1 MTSIALAVE
10 PEDMLRGQAPVRPV
24 VARESIRLPG
34 GSHVSVRP
42 VRPEDIELIQSY
54 VRGLSPASRYFRFLG
69 AISELS
75 ATELQR
81 AINPGAASG
90 SLVLESHYGG
100 TRTMIGE
107 ARWHIAASG
116 QTCELA
122 ASITDGWQRQGFGAW
137 LINHI
142 AARVKSLG
150 ARYLLAEILHA
161 NKPAQRLVRK
171 LGFHALPSNFD
182 PKLMCFV
189 KELEPRSRS
198 VMGERRSLDTY
209 ASPNS

>member
-1 MTSIALAVE
+1 MMSTALAME
-10 PEDMLRGQAPVRPV
+10 PEHVLRGLVPVRPAV
-24 VARESIRLPG
+24 TSEAISLLAAG
-34 GSHVSVRP
+34 QVSVRP
-42 VRPEDIELIQSY
+42 VRPDDVELIQAY

-75 ATELQR
+75 ATELHR
-81 AINPGAASG
+81 ATHPSASSA
-90 SLVLESHYGG
+90 SLVLETDCDG

-107 ARWHIAASG
+107 ARWHLAANG
-116 QTCELA
+116 QSCEFA
-122 ASITDGWQRQGFGAW
+122 ASIVDGWQRQGFGTR

-142 AARVKSLG
+142 AARVRSLG

-182 PKLMCFV
+182 PKVLCFI
-189 KELEPRSRS
+189 KELEPGDRAA
-198 VMGERRSLDTY
+198 VAG
-209 ASPNS
+209 AKPI